1 MDFFAKWAVKDFVYL
16 GKLDAIL
23 AEAGSGI
30 NGSISMLLFIH
41 RKYRKTALNAGL
53 RFKA

>member
-1 MDFFAKWAVKDFVYL
+1 MSFFAKWAVKDFVHL

-23 AEAGSGI
+23 AEAGSGV

-41 RKYRKTALNAGL
+41 REYRKTALHAGF